1 MSFAWRL
8 ALVVFVMAI
17 IAWIDWRHHRAQ
29 ATKWREYSFLL
40 TAGLLGGLIAH
51 CSTISRSRSLRSSFF
66 SPEHCRRGGLPLSS
80 DRVRFSCRT
89 RRRHRGRRRYL
100 IANNPKPGR
109 PSLSY
114 KRLFCLAVW
123 PLAGALVAVP
133 IVAPLICRRDPW
145 GIETKLADLLTA
157 DQLNRFIAVWGI
169 NVGTYLGGVLGA
181 IWGVMSIRR
190 ARAVMRASPHP
201 AHSHP
206 ERERRIWP
214 GKHRGFFTTFRMT
227 IAQVTF

>member
-17 IAWIDWRHHRAQ
+17 IAWIDWRRHRAQ

-40 TAGLLGGLIAH
+40 TAGLLGGLIGALLDNL
-51 CSTISRSRSLRSSFF
+51 TVTL
-66 SPEHCRRGGLPLSS
+66 SPEFFLFAKNIAGGAGFRYRLTEFAFHAGL
-80 DRVRFSCRT
+80 VA
-89 RRRHRGRRRYL
+89 GIAVGGAYL

-133 IVAPLICRRDPW
+133 IVAPLICRWDPW
-145 GIETKLADLLTA
+145 GMRTKLADLLTA

-181 IWGVMSIRR
+181 IWGVISIRR

-206 ERERRIWP
+206 ERSEGSGPESIEDFSLRSE
-214 GKHRGFFTTFRMT
+214 
-227 IAQVTF
+227 